1 MRETNIHTFFTESK
15 YKLIEHNLLWYRS
28 TDENTVILFFE
39 IAFHLIGIQSYY
51 QQNWL

>member
-28 TDENTVILFFE
+28 TDENIVILFLRLHFT
-39 IAFHLIGIQSYY
+39 
-51 QQNWL
+51 